1 LIENY
6 DEDSGFNTYK
16 ERRIMMITKNL
27 ETNQFQITIP
37 AGKRLIAKAVI
48 SLEQIRN
55 ALKDNTIV
63 IISGSTNGYVAEELL
78 LSIDQIGDFSKNTF
92 FRGITTGPGKK
103 IDVADA
109 AYFNTDIVVEKGKWA
124 KEKTI
129 FDVAQSLG
137 KGDIIVKGANAV
149 DSERKLAGIQIRTA
163 NLGPSGPMMQAVI
176 GKRSELIIPV
186 GLEKRV
192 FGNIAQIVSKI
203 NDTSTTTGL
212 NMIPVSGTIITE
224 LEAIEMLT
232 GASAELVAGG
242 GIFGGE
248 GGYWIAITGTEE
260 QLHTARDIINSVI
273 NEPPF
278 GD

>member
-1 LIENY
+1 M
-6 DEDSGFNTYK
+6 T
-16 ERRIMMITKNL
+16 TKNL
-27 ETNQFQITIP
+27 KTNQFHITVS

-48 SLEQIRN
+48 SLEQIRS
-55 ALKDNTIV
+55 ALKNNTIV
-63 IISGSTNGYVAEELL
+63 IIAGSTNGYVGEELL

-92 FRGITTGPGKK
+92 FRGVTTGPGKK
-103 IDVADA
+103 IDVANA

-137 KGDIIVKGANAV
+137 QGDIIVKGANAI
-149 DSERKLAGIQIRTA
+149 DSERKLAGVLIRTA

-176 GKRSELIIPV
+176 GKRTEVIIPV

-192 FGNIAQIVSKI
+192 FGNIAEIALKV
-203 NDTSTTTGL
+203 NAPSTDGMRML
-212 NMIPVSGTIITE
+212 PLSGTIITE

-232 GASAELVAGG
+232 GASAELVGGG

-248 GGYWIAITGTEE
+248 GGSWIAVTGTEE
-260 QLHTARDIINSVI
+260 QLHTAKDIINSVI
-273 NEPPF
+273 NEPAF

>member
-1 LIENY
+1 MDIKSCSKIMKLDI
-6 DEDSGFNTYK
+6 
-16 ERRIMMITKNL
+16 ERRTKMTTKNL
-27 ETNQFQITIP
+27 NTNQFHITIP

-48 SLEQIRN
+48 CLEEIKS
-55 ALKDNTIV
+55 ALKNNTIV
-63 IISGSTNGYVAEELL
+63 IIAGSTNGYVAEELL
-78 LSIDQIGDFSKNTF
+78 LHIGQIGDFSKNTF
-92 FRGITTGPGKK
+92 LRGFTAGAGKK
-103 IDVADA
+103 IDVANA
-109 AYFNTDIVVEKGKWA
+109 AYFNTDIVVEKGRWS

-163 NLGPSGPMMQAVI
+163 NLGPSAPMLQAVI
-176 GKRSELIIPV
+176 GKRSQLIIPV

-203 NDTSTTTGL
+203 NDPSTTTGL
-212 NMIPVSGTIITE
+212 NMIPVGGTIITE

-260 QLHTARDIINSVI
+260 QLHSARNIVNSVI
-273 NEPPF
+273 NESPF
-278 GD
+278 GC

>member
-1 LIENY
+1 
-6 DEDSGFNTYK
+6 
-16 ERRIMMITKNL
+16 MITKNL
-27 ETNQFQITIP
+27 NTNQFYITIP

-48 SLEQIRN
+48 SLQQIRS
-55 ALKDNTIV
+55 ALKNNTIV
-63 IISGSTNGYVAEELL
+63 IIAGSTNGYVAEELL
-78 LSIDQIGDFSKNTF
+78 LHIEQMGDFSKSTF

-103 IDVADA
+103 IDVANA
-109 AYFNTDIVVEKGKWA
+109 SYFNTDIVVEKGKWA

-137 KGDIIVKGANAV
+137 QGDIIVKGANAV
-149 DSERKLAGIQIRTA
+149 DSERKLAGVLIRTA
-163 NLGPSGPMMQAVI
+163 NLGPSAPMMQAVI
-176 GKRSELIIPV
+176 GKRTEVIIPV

-192 FGNIAQIVSKI
+192 FGNIAEIALKV
-203 NDTSTTTGL
+203 NAPSTDGMRML
-212 NMIPVSGTIITE
+212 PLSGTIITE

-248 GGYWIAITGTEE
+248 GGSWIAITGTEE
-260 QLHTARDIINSVI
+260 QLHTARDIVNSVI

-278 GD
+278 GY